1 VKGWLTRIQTLF
13 DNLSLRK
20 AVALALLIGLTISVG
35 LASWGYLTEQRTA
48 LLQRLNSD
56 HARIVEVLALGMQTP
71 LWELRPEAGRN
82 LLDAVML
89 DERVTAILVSSPL
102 VPQFLETAQPER
114 RQGEP
119 LQRMRPVMFAG
130 ERIGE
135 VLVEMDAGHLAVLLT
150 EQWGQMLITGL
161 LQLVTGTLIIF
172 VLLRFKVMTP
182 LRRLV
187 RQSEDLAAG
196 VLNRPREWQRN
207 DELGVLGRSFE
218 KMRCSLRD
226 LVADLERRNQ
236 LLREREA
243 ALVNQTS
250 ILQAILDNMTDGVN
264 LVDENLRLVAW
275 NHRFLDIMELPTDLV
290 QSGCSVDELIEF
302 NLQRGVFNATDPERL
317 RSTILDSF
325 REVDTQP
332 IRFTL
337 AGGRRVDV
345 RRREVPGGGVV
356 STFTDVTEE
365 LEARRRVDETRNM
378 LETIVDAVPAML
390 NVKDRQLRYQLVNH
404 QFLNLA
410 QLERGAVL
418 GRTNDE
424 ICGRQISPYPDERD
438 QQVITTGKPLPF
450 YEVVYDADTAN
461 PITVWTT
468 KVPLCDADGR
478 VTHIITVGLDISER
492 KKAEAELARHR
503 EALHQSEKLSAL
515 GSLLSGVAHELNNPL
530 SVVVGRSFL
539 LEEQLQGSAFASS
552 IAKVRATAER
562 CARIVKTFLTVA
574 RQQETTRQPIH
585 ISDVLTH
592 SLDMVGH
599 RLYESGIVADLD
611 IAPALPT
618 LMADPDQ
625 LSQVFMHLL
634 VNAQQALDSIPEPR
648 RLRVSANFD
657 AVNDEICVQISDNGP
672 GIPRNMLHR
681 IFEPFF
687 TTRGVGEG
695 SGVGL
700 SVSHGIIHAHGG
712 TITVDVPACGG
723 TLFEIRLPRESAE
736 GSVVQHPVI
745 HVKPDG
751 RHILIIDDVV
761 DIGQML
767 GEILTEAGY
776 QIDVAEDGQ
785 AALKKLDERC
795 FDLIVSDLSMPQLDG
810 PGLYKALQE
819 RNPRLLERL
828 IFVTGDTLSDSI
840 RDFLAQVN
848 RPVIEKPFVPEEIR
862 RVIELTLAQAN
873 GESSTT
879 DSLFSFPHR

>member
-1 VKGWLTRIQTLF
+1 MNEILARLQALF

-20 AVALALLIGLTISVG
+20 AVALALLVGLTISVG
-35 LASWGYLTEQRTA
+35 LAAWGYLTEQRTA
-48 LLQRLNSD
+48 LLRRLNND

-89 DERVTAILVSSPL
+89 DERVTAIQVSSPL
-102 VPQFLETAQPER
+102 LPKFLETAQPER
-114 RQGEP
+114 LHGDP
-119 LQRMRPVMFAG
+119 LQRNRPVMFAG
-130 ERIGE
+130 EQIGE
-135 VLVEMDAGHLAVLLT
+135 VLVEMDTGHLARLLAD
-150 EQWGQMLITGL
+150 QWEQMLMIGL

-196 VLNRPREWQRN
+196 ILNRPRDWQRN
-207 DELGVLGRSFE
+207 DELGMLGRSFE

-226 LVADLERRNQ
+226 LVADLERRN
-236 LLREREA
+236 LMLRERET

-250 ILQAILDNMTDGVN
+250 VLQAILDNMTDGVN

-275 NHRFLDIMELPTDLV
+275 NQRFLDIMELPADLARPGV
-290 QSGCSVDELIEF
+290 TVDELIDF
-302 NLQRGVFNATDPERL
+302 NLQRDKFNVSDPARL

-325 REVDTQP
+325 RMVDTQS

-337 AGGRRVDV
+337 AGGKRVDV
-345 RRREVPGGGVV
+345 RRRAVPGGGVV

-365 LEARRRVDETRNM
+365 LEARRRVDETRNL

-390 NVKDRQLRYQLVNH
+390 NVKDRQLRYQLVND
-404 QFLNLA
+404 QFLNVA
-410 QLERGAVL
+410 QMERSAVL
-418 GRTNDE
+418 GKTNSE
-424 ICGRQISPYPDERD
+424 ICSRRITPYPDERD
-438 QQVITTGKPLPF
+438 QQVIATGKPLPF

-461 PITVWTT
+461 PVTVWTT
-468 KVPLCDADGR
+468 KVPLCDTDGQ

-539 LEEQLQGSAFASS
+539 LEEQLRGSALANS

-574 RQQETTRQPIH
+574 RQQETARVPIQ
-585 ISDVLTH
+585 INDVIIH

-599 RLYESGIVADLD
+599 RLHESGIKVALD
-611 IAPALPT
+611 IAPGLPT

-625 LSQVFMHLL
+625 LSQVFMHLI

-648 RLRVSANFD
+648 RLTVSAGFD
-657 AVNDEICVQISDNGP
+657 EANDEIYVQIGDNGP

-681 IFEPFF
+681 IFEPFY
-687 TTRGVGEG
+687 
-695 SGVGL
+695 
-700 SVSHGIIHAHGG
+700 H
-712 TITVDVPACGG
+712 
-723 TLFEIRLPRESAE
+723 
-736 GSVVQHPVI
+736 
-745 HVKPDG
+745 
-751 RHILIIDDVV
+751 
-761 DIGQML
+761 
-767 GEILTEAGY
+767 
-776 QIDVAEDGQ
+776 
-785 AALKKLDERC
+785 
-795 FDLIVSDLSMPQLDG
+795 
-810 PGLYKALQE
+810 
-819 RNPRLLERL
+819 
-828 IFVTGDTLSDSI
+828 
-840 RDFLAQVN
+840 
-848 RPVIEKPFVPEEIR
+848 
-862 RVIELTLAQAN
+862 
-873 GESSTT
+873 
-879 DSLFSFPHR
+879 